1 MRNLSLLLL
10 EKVKSAPK
18 PELDSIEEFLEA
30 MVGVHEEGGPN
41 KGPLVEAIQST
52 VGNAEGEPWC
62 CGLIQSAIAYA
73 EHTTGKKCA
82 LLATESCMQLFND
95 AKAKGYVNPFPERGS
110 LVVWQDYVEAEYEFI
125 GGEKVVRR
133 PGGATGRGHIGYVLE
148 VRGEKLLT
156 IEGNTSP
163 SSEVVREGDGVYKKM
178 RGIIGSPT
186 RRVEGFISVR
196 FK

>member
-1 MRNLSLLLL
+1 MRKLSSLLM

-18 PELDSIEEFLEA
+18 PELTHMEEFLEA
-30 MVGVHEEGGPN
+30 CVGIHEEGDPN

-73 EHTTGKKCA
+73 EYVTGKKCD
-82 LLATESCMQLFND
+82 LLATESCLQLFND
-95 AKAKGYVNPFPERGS
+95 AKVKGYVQSFPEKGS
-110 LVVWQDYVEAEYEFI
+110 LIVWQDYVVEEYEFI
-125 GGEKVVRR
+125 GGERVVRR
-133 PGGATGRGHIGYVLE
+133 PGGPTGRGHIGYVLE
-148 VRGEKLLT
+148 VRGDKLLT

-178 RGIIGSPT
+178 RGIVGSPA